1 MTLRFAVEELNNTEL
16 TELRDTVDAEITRR
30 ENVERAN
37 HRLYRAFQIIEKYGL
52 NLVDQETGE
61 VLEFGR
67 VLVQ

>member
-16 TELRDTVDAEITRR
+16 TELRDAVDAEIARR

-37 HRLYRAFQIIEKYGL
+37 HCLYRTFQIIEKYGL

>member
-16 TELRDTVDAEITRR
+16 TELRDAVDAEITRR

-67 VLVQ
+67 VLAQ

>member
-16 TELRDTVDAEITRR
+16 TELRDAVDTEITRR
-30 ENVERAN
+30 ESVERAN

>member
-1 MTLRFAVEELNNTEL
+1 MTLRFTVEELNNTEL
-16 TELRDTVDAEITRR
+16 TELRDAVAAEITRR

-37 HRLYRAFQIIEKYGL
+37 HRLYRAFQLIEKCGL